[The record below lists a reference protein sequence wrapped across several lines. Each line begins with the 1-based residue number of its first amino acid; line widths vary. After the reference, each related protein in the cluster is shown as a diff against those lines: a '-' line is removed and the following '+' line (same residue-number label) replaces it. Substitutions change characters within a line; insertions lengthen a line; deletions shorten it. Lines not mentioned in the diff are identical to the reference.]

1 MEITTIAI
9 IGLVIAVIA
18 LSFAL
23 VSNRKTDSDN
33 TDNNIADETTGIVLS
48 DSSVV
53 SLADIDE
60 LILSDA
66 LGQEITFKR
75 QNELT
80 NIEYK
85 EITVSGKGKAL
96 QHVGQGAMPVAQQFY
111 TRQQLQSLANDT
123 GLFTSSVKVSDLSQY
138 KSGVNKELYSSV
150 KYGKGGVQNHQG
162 FKAINAAEVTGISPV
177 AVAGFVMQ
185 GMAIVSG
192 QYYLKQI
199 SDGLNKLNKS
209 VDELKEIHESE
220 TSSILMNC
228 RERLMQISQMN
239 TCSDIEL
246 NEIRNL
252 ANKAREILGQYKM
265 RYMAAY
271 KKVQGYWFNGGISQN
286 AINTYNELITK
297 MRYLLQVCVIADR
310 IIDEALL
317 TEFVTRRK
325 ININDP
331 TLEDIYRQM
340 DEHYHRGFNANLCEH
355 YNDYFGNLKIKAK
368 RIRDAGIAGAL
379 YSTEAKEE
387 MLKPVNKNLYGMR
400 KDVER
405 ISLSARQKVE
415 KSDEEK
421 EILMM
426 IDDKTGEVRM
436 FEPA

>member
-9 IGLVIAVIA
+9 IGLVIAIIA
-18 LSFAL
+18 LSIAL
-23 VSNRKTDSDN
+23 VSNRKANIDN
-33 TDNNIADETTGIVLS
+33 TENSKNETTGIVLS
-48 DSSVV
+48 DSSVLPLGDV
-53 SLADIDE
+53 YE
-60 LILSDA
+60 LILSDTI
-66 LGQEITFKR
+66 GQDIIFKR
-75 QNELT
+75 LEELS
-80 NIEYK
+80 NNEYK

-96 QHVGQGAMPVAQQFY
+96 QHVGQSSMPVAQQIY
-111 TRQQLQSLANDT
+111 TRQQLQKLANDT

-138 KSGVNKELYSSV
+138 KSGVNKGLYASV
-150 KYGKGGVQNHQG
+150 KYGKGVQNHQG
-162 FKAINAAEVTGISPV
+162 FKAINASDATGISPV
-177 AVAGFVMQ
+177 AVAGIVMQ

-209 VDELKEIHESE
+209 VEELKAIHESE

-239 TCSDIEL
+239 TCSDVEL

-340 DEHYHRGFNANLCEH
+340 DEHYHHGFNSNLCEH
-355 YNDYFGNLKIKAK
+355 YDEYFGNLKIKAK
-368 RIRDAGIAGAL
+368 RIRDAGLAGAL
-379 YSTEAKEE
+379 YGTQAKEE
-387 MLKPVNKNLYGMR
+387 MLKPVSRNLYGMR

-405 ISLSARQKVE
+405 ISLSAHQKAE
-415 KSDEEK
+415 KTNDEK

-426 IDDKTGEVRM
+426 IDGKTGEVRM

>member
-18 LSFAL
+18 LSLAL
-23 VSNRKTDSDN
+23 ISNRKA
-33 TDNNIADETTGIVLS
+33 NIDDAEKSSKNETTGIVLS
-48 DSSVV
+48 DSSVL
-53 SLADIDE
+53 SLADVDE

-75 QNELT
+75 PEELS

-96 QHVGQGAMPVAQQFY
+96 QHVGQSSMPVAQQIY
-111 TRQQLQSLANDT
+111 TRQQLQKLANDT
-123 GLFTSSVKVSDLSQY
+123 GLFTSSVKVADLSQY
-138 KSGVNKELYSSV
+138 KSGVNTELYSSV

-162 FKAINAAEVTGISPV
+162 FKAINAADVTGISPV
-177 AVAGFVMQ
+177 AIAGIVMQ

-199 SDGLNKLNKS
+199 SDGLNKLNAS
-209 VDELKEIHESE
+209 VEELKAIHESE

-239 TCSDIEL
+239 TGSDVEL

-286 AINTYNELITK
+286 AINTYNDLITK

-331 TLEDIYRQM
+331 TLEDIYSQM
-340 DEHYHRGFNANLCEH
+340 DEHYHNGFNSNLCEH
-355 YNDYFGNLKIKAK
+355 YDDYFGNLKVKAK
-368 RIRDAGIAGAL
+368 RIRDAGLAGAL
-379 YSTEAKEE
+379 YSAEAKEE
-387 MLKPVNKNLYGMR
+387 MLKPVNSNLYGMR

-405 ISLSARQKVE
+405 ISLSAHQMVE
-415 KSDEEK
+415 EANEEK

-426 IDDKTGEVRM
+426 IDEKTGEVRM